1 MGRREGWWLR
11 LTVILGALGCDQST
25 RDGDS
30 IDYLDAWFHPTD
42 AGQAVNIRF
51 GSNQVFTSNV
61 EGCDAAGTLHASWV
75 REGIDARVP
84 SLSGSPLFRS
94 SPFSVALQSSVP
106 VAFGG
111 GLTFDTFVRG
121 ALCPIC
127 LGSAV
132 VGVQS
137 CQTPLRDGGT

>member
-1 MGRREGWWLR
+1 MGRRSGSWVR
-11 LTVILGALGCDQST
+11 LAVILGLGCEQST
-25 RDGDS
+25 REIDS
-30 IDYLDAWFHPTD
+30 VDYLDAWFHPSD
-42 AGQAVNIRF
+42 AGEAVNIRF

-61 EGCDAAGTLHASWV
+61 EGCDAAGILHASWV

-84 SLSGSPLFRS
+84 SLSGSPLFRPSPS
-94 SPFSVALQSSVP
+94 SDGLRSSVP

-111 GLTFDTFVRG
+111 GLTFDSFVRG

-127 LGSAV
+127 SGSTV

-137 CQTPLRDGGT
+137 CPTPLRDGGT